1 MINVKA
7 ITDAPIKAYVKR
19 TDTAHAAA
27 GNNTIITEGRSPYIS
42 DGMTWVVWD
51 TSINSWRDTGIRA
64 EGQPGRDGR
73 DGADGAPGRD
83 GAPGK
88 DGAKGDPGEQGPQG
102 PQGHKGEPGPQGPK
116 GDNYVLTDAD
126 KQAIADMVD
135 AVTDVQLNG
144 SSIVTDGV
152 ANIPIA
158 RAGSPGVVK
167 PDANYGTTV
176 DNTGTIGTSR
186 ATESDINSREHQYRP
201 VVPNNLDYAVKAA
214 MCDGKGAA
222 WSDAEK
228 VAAQKRIGV
237 DETNRKLDFL
247 WKLNQGISYQFE
259 TDETEAYSK
268 SVPSGAKLTSME
280 AIGGKTVAWNQFIRQ
295 INPETVRAVADASI
309 SVADGI
315 ISMTAVNNINFCS
328 CACLSTFTRRANRKY
343 YLRYTAKS
351 SNWSQDADNP
361 GLPIVD
367 GLWVRSAVVDKSIT
381 DWQTKRAVFDGGT
394 MDGNMQHAFSF
405 RKYAEPSNSPVYIKD
420 VVVIDLT
427 QLFGFDNEPKNTDD
441 ERIAW
446 IEQYVTEHK
455 EYNAGE
461 LVSADVESIKHND
474 TASAAIPA
482 DVRAL
487 HGYGWSAGSA
497 YNSVE
502 RTEDGRWQYV
512 QRVGYTDLGTLSWH
526 SYGNPGVY
534 YTTIPGKKVT
544 SENSVLSNMLV
555 YKSKAWDNPIPY
567 MMSPH
572 TTLQNICCYIDG
584 SQSNS
589 SEFKDAISGA
599 KLYYELDEYIITD
612 ITDMM
617 TGFPEHFY
625 VETGGII
632 TLENAAKLPVP
643 NKEEYLISLAEV
655 NG

>member
-1 MINVKA
+1 MIEIEVLK
-7 ITDAPIKAYVKR
+7 TKL
-19 TDTAHAAA
+19 
-27 GNNTIITEGRSPYIS
+27 
-42 DGMTWVVWD
+42 
-51 TSINSWRDTGIRA
+51 A
-64 EGQPGRDGR
+64 ETQALPFLALQGP
-73 DGADGAPGRD
+73 
-83 GAPGK
+83 
-88 DGAKGDPGEQGPQG
+88 KGDPGPKGDTGDVGPQG
-102 PQGHKGEPGPQGPK
+102 PKGDTGERGPQGVQGIPGPEGPKGDKGDTGSQGPKGETGATGPQGPK

-126 KQAIADMVD
+126 KQAIAGMVD
-135 AVTDVQLNG
+135 AVKDVCDKENN
-144 SSIVTDGV
+144 SFVKDGV
-152 ANIPIA
+152 AKIPVATKLKLGLVKTTNTDGIYVSPSTGFMNIQKALDAGIESRTENCKPI
-158 RAGSPGVVK
+158 
-167 PDANYGTTV
+167 
-176 DNTGTIGTSR
+176 
-186 ATESDINSREHQYRP
+186 
-201 VVPNNLDYAVKAA
+201 VPANLDLAVKAA

-222 WSDAEK
+222 WSDTEK

-259 TDETEAYSK
+259 TDVTEAYSK

-280 AIGGKTVAWNQFIRQ
+280 AIGGKTVAWNQFVRQ
-295 INPETVRAVADASI
+295 INPETVCAVADASI

-328 CACLSTFTRRANRKY
+328 CACLSTFTRRAKRKY
-343 YLRYTAKS
+343 YLRYAAKS
-351 SNWSQDADNP
+351 SNWSQDADYP

-367 GLWVRSAVVDKSIT
+367 GLWVASAAVDKSIT

-394 MDGNMQHAFSF
+394 NDGNMSYVFSF

-446 IEQYVTEHK
+446 IEQYVAEHT

-487 HGYGWSAGSA
+487 HGYGWSAGSV

-526 SYGNPGVY
+526 SYGVRGVY
-534 YTTIPGKKVT
+534 HTTVPDKKVT
-544 SENSVLSNMLV
+544 NGNSVLSNMLA
-555 YKSKAWDNPIPY
+555 YKSMAWDHPTPY
-567 MMSPH
+567 TMSPH
-572 TTLQNICCYIDG
+572 TNFRSIYCYIDG

-617 TGFPEHFY
+617 TGFPAHFY